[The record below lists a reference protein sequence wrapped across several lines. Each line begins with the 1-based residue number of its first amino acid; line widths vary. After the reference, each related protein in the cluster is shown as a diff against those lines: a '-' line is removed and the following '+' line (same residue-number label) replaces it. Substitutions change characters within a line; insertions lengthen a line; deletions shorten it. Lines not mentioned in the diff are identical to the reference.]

1 MQRLYAGLASQVQR
15 NHMGSL
21 GMLKINVERYVG
33 ACILAAS
40 TRRRRRLMTKPE
52 ILRELL
58 MVGRAIADHKRGQG
72 SLTALKAYERKL
84 YKAYT
89 ACLKG
94 DER

>member
-40 TRRRRRLMTKPE
+40 TQRQETRDDDRRD
-52 ILRELL
+52 
-58 MVGRAIADHKRGQG
+58 VGAG
-72 SLTALKAYERKL
+72 
-84 YKAYT
+84 
-89 ACLKG
+89 
-94 DER
+94 